1 MEIDCNIPIRTVR
14 LKVKTEAYSWL
25 NAAAIEVNQVWN
37 YANATSYKAG
47 RPFSGPSKWLTA
59 FELDKLTAGATAYF
73 DRIGSETIQRINAEF
88 TTRRARATIG
98 RTSLHL
104 TQTTRLLSAIRSI
117 GILLL
122 SVAYFPALAADLGK
136 SQPVKIAVFDFE
148 LEDVSA
154 AASLLGKTTSTAAT
168 MEKVSSEARRVLA
181 QSGRYSLIDVSKAN
195 AKAVTEKSLR
205 DCDGCDSGIALQ
217 LGAEQSLIGVVRRVS
232 MTDYYVLVQI
242 SDCRTGKVLNQQEAN
257 FAGGDDGW
265 ASGVRMLIKHQILVS
280 AD

>member
-1 MEIDCNIPIRTVR
+1 M
-14 LKVKTEAYSWL
+14 
-25 NAAAIEVNQVWN
+25 
-37 YANATSYKAG
+37 
-47 RPFSGPSKWLTA
+47 
-59 FELDKLTAGATAYF
+59 
-73 DRIGSETIQRINAEF
+73 
-88 TTRRARATIG
+88 
-98 RTSLHL
+98 HL
-104 TQTTRLLSAIRSI
+104 TPTTRLLSAIRSI

-122 SVAYFPALAADLGK
+122 SVAYLPAPAADLGK
-136 SQPVKIAVFDFE
+136 SPPVKIAVFDFE

-154 AASLLGKTTSTAAT
+154 AASLLGKTTSTTAT

-181 QSGRYSLIDVSKAN
+181 QSERYSLIDVSKAD
-195 AKAVTEKSLR
+195 AKPVNEKSLW

-232 MTDYYVLVQI
+232 MTDYYVLIQI

-265 ASGVRMLIKHQILVS
+265 ASGVRMLIKHQILAS